1 MYQVHTAA
9 ERADLRA
16 AWRGAGAAALRCA
29 FIWCAK
35 NALFESHVNSK
46 NLLLPRQA
54 RDRHGESGEQE
65 GRFLRGRFSHT
76 RFLRG
81 RFLRGRF
88 LRGRFLRGRF
98 LVGGG
103 RVALLNSW
111 RCGKNACVNY
121 FRCCFSDGR

>member
-35 NALFESHVNSK
+35 NALFESHVNGK

-65 GRFLRGRFSHT
+65 GRFLRGRF
-76 RFLRG
+76 LRG

-88 LRGRFLRGRF
+88 FGRGRARRLAQQLAVRKKRLCQLFPMLF
-98 LVGGG
+98 
-103 RVALLNSW
+103 
-111 RCGKNACVNY
+111 
-121 FRCCFSDGR
+121 F